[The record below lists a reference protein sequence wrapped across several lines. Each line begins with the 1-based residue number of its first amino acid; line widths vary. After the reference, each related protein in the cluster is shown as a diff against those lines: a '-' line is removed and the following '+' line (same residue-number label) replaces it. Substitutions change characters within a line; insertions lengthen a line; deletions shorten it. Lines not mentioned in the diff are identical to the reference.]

1 MLILALLA
9 LFVGNLLDTCSI
21 LVPKDVESYALTHES
36 KFPSFT
42 SKLLHFLPFCT
53 ELPMDTYSILTCK
66 DVGDPP
72 LIHEGKFSSL
82 LI

>member
-9 LFVGNLLDTCSI
+9 LFVENLLDTCSI
-21 LVPKDVESYALTHES
+21 PVPKDVESYALTHES
-36 KFPSFT
+36 TFPLST

-53 ELPMDTYSILTCK
+53 DLPMDTYSILTCK
-66 DVGDPP
+66 DVEDSP

-82 LI
+82 LN